1 MKKTFI
7 LLLALVSSFAGFA
20 QLKCGSDHK
29 HQMLRQQDPDFVQRE
44 ADFNR
49 LVDEYIAA
57 HKGERDEVQ
66 LTIPIVFHIIHQW
79 GEENISDEQIFDAVR
94 ILNED
99 YNKDNADT
107 SLIVHGFDEICAD
120 IKIKFCLPTKDFE
133 GNCTN
138 GIDRIASPET
148 YIGDDGSKLNA
159 WPRDR
164 YLNVW
169 VVASME
175 DGVAGYAYYPSAVSG
190 GIGAM
195 RDGVIILH
203 NYIGSI
209 GTGIPSRSR
218 ALTHEVGHWLNLQHP
233 WGDNNNPGIV
243 CGDDDVEDTPETM
256 GWDFCDLNGA
266 ICNAGVFENV
276 QNFMDYSY
284 CSVMFTEGQKERV
297 RAAAAQALAG
307 RSTLW
312 SEANLIFTGCDGS
325 VAECAPQP
333 NFYADRFVVCVG
345 DEVTFINNTGGGVAT
360 SYNWTFQD
368 GVTSTDED
376 PTIVFNTPGWK
387 TVTLVASNEFGSESK
402 TIIQSVFV
410 SPNPNWYNGLQF
422 ENFQNTA
429 FVNEN
434 YISRNMDSNSS
445 FFQVANNVGYD
456 DNKCY
461 MLNAYDIDESFIDTG
476 NNDIDE
482 FITPAFNL
490 DDLMG
495 SATFTYKYAYA
506 TQATTIEGMTDRLEI
521 YSSANCGATWQQR
534 DVITGTEL
542 VTAGVYGNSFVPTSQ
557 SDWAQGSFNIPNT
570 LFNDDILFRFIFKT
584 GDYPNNFYIDNIN
597 IQGTV
602 GVDELNGE
610 VSALN
615 VYPNPA
621 NDNATVA
628 FNLPS
633 STDITMVITD
643 LSGRIVSSE
652 LYANREAGSNIIT
665 LATGE
670 FAEGMYLITVK
681 SIYGDSTTRLMIKK

>member
-29 HQMLRQQDPDFVQRE
+29 HQLLRQQDPDFVQRE

-57 HKGERDEVQ
+57 HRGERDEVQ

-107 SLIVHGFDEICAD
+107 TLIVHDFDTICAD
-120 IKIKFCLPTKDFE
+120 VKIKFCLPTKDFE

-148 YIGDDGSKLNA
+148 FIGDDGSKLNA

-169 VVASME
+169 VVSSME

-203 NYIGSI
+203 QYIGSI
-209 GTGIPSRSR
+209 GTGQPGRSR

-233 WGDNNNPGIV
+233 WGDNNNPGVV
-243 CGDDDVEDTPETM
+243 CGDDDVTDTPETM

-266 ICNAGVFENV
+266 ICNPGVFENV

-284 CSVMFTEGQKERV
+284 CSVMFTEGQKERI

-312 SEANLIFTGCDGS
+312 SESNLIFTGCDGS
-325 VAECAPQP
+325 VAECAPIP

-387 TVTLVASNEFGSESK
+387 TVTLVASNEYGSESK
-402 TIIQSVFV
+402 TIIKSVFV

-456 DNKCY
+456 DNKSY
-461 MLNAYDIDESFIDTG
+461 MLNAYDIDQSFIDTG

-482 FITPAFNL
+482 FVTPAFNL

-506 TQATTIEGMTDRLEI
+506 TQATTVEGITDRLEI

-610 VSALN
+610 LTALN

-628 FNLPS
+628 
-633 STDITMVITD
+633 
-643 LSGRIVSSE
+643 
-652 LYANREAGSNIIT
+652 
-665 LATGE
+665 
-670 FAEGMYLITVK
+670 
-681 SIYGDSTTRLMIKK
+681 